1 MGQGGGKRVNS
12 GWMLMCSAVEPIGFL
27 MDLQGEGSKEFK
39 VTSKIYKWQAGDCKR
54 NKEFG
59 FGLCSV

>member
-1 MGQGGGKRVNS
+1 
-12 GWMLMCSAVEPIGFL
+12 MCSAVEPIGFL

>member
-27 MDLQGEGSKEFK
+27 MGSHEGSREFK
-39 VTSKIYKWQAGDCKR
+39 VNCKIYKWQAGDCKR